1 MGISSTDMEDQL
13 ERWYSSR
20 PVGFGVMG
28 EGNGGGQGLGERW
41 WLDEQKRWA
50 EEAFLVARIL
60 VRGQGGRSPGGPG
73 PTSGGIQEEDRELEG
88 MVRELRLAGGR
99 WPR

>member
-1 MGISSTDMEDQL
+1 MGVSSTDMEDQL
-13 ERWYSSR
+13 ERWYSNR

-28 EGNGGGQGLGERW
+28 EAANERW
-41 WLDEQKRWA
+41 WVDEQKRWA
-50 EEAFLVARIL
+50 EEAFWVARIL
-60 VRGQGGRSPGGPG
+60 ARGQGGRSPGGPG

-88 MVRELRLAGGR
+88 MVRDLRLAGGR